1 MHSDF
6 GFFRT
11 GPLSLTQ
18 KSAIKR
24 VFLLWFWKE
33 QAARMHF
40 ACLAKMHLGML
51 LLIFGPFSGF
61 LRNGDYGSK
70 RVQIEFIDVLT
81 RRKT

>member
-24 VFLLWFWKE
+24 VFYCGFGRSKLRE
-33 QAARMHF
+33 CIF

-51 LLIFGPFSGF
+51 LLILGPFSGI

-70 RVQIEFIDVLT
+70 RVQILFIDVLM